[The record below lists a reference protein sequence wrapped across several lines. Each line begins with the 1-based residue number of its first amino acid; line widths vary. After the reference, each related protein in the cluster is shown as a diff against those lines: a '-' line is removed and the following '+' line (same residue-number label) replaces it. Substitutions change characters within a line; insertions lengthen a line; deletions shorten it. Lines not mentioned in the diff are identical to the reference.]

1 MKRLILSVALA
12 AASLPAA
19 ALACKGAGMATAD
32 KPCDCDKAKSGT
44 AKVDAAGGNEKVAE
58 AKVKE
63 LSVDELAAARKAD
76 KTTVYDANMPEFRAQ
91 NGVIPGAKL
100 LSGMQY
106 EPSKELPAAKDNK
119 VVFYCAS
126 SHCGASHMAA
136 AKAVEAG
143 YTDVAVL
150 PVGLLGWKA
159 AGQPVAPAAQPK
171 S

>member
-1 MKRLILSVALA
+1 M
-12 AASLPAA
+12 
-19 ALACKGAGMATAD
+19 ACKNDKTASAD

-44 AKVDAAGGNEKVAE
+44 AQVTAAGGGEKVAAAE
-58 AKVKE
+58 SKVKE
-63 LSVDELAAARKAD
+63 LTVEELAAARKAD
-76 KTTVYDANMPEFRAQ
+76 KATIYDANMPEFRAQ

-100 LSGMQY
+100 LSSMQY

-126 SHCGASHMAA
+126 THCGASHFAA
-136 AKAVEAG
+136 ARAVEAG

-150 PVGLLGWKA
+150 PAGLMGWKA
-159 AGQPVAPAAQPK
+159 AGQPVAQVAAPK